1 MAPALSRIDPSEFR
15 RDTLR
20 EQAYEFV
27 KEALISGDLEPG
39 QKFTY
44 RGLAETF
51 QMSVTPI
58 REAMLRLASE
68 KALDVSRNGQVSI
81 PTLDDATFRELH
93 VICRITEPVAVE
105 TAAKLITPEEIEI
118 AEQHLA
124 DLGVAVKD
132 GDERSILKHNYAF
145 HFAVYRPSGMP
156 MLVDIIEKLW
166 LRKGPFMM
174 TFFPRF
180 SSEDRHNEGFVDML
194 SAMRAHD
201 GLKARKIMEGKMDR
215 AYDYWSHIRER
226 DRLSRK
232 EPA

>member
-81 PTLDDATFRELH
+81 PTLDDTTFKELH
-93 VICRITEPVAVE
+93 IICRITEPVAVE
-105 TAAKLITPEEIEI
+105 AAAKWITPEEVGV

-124 DLGVAVKD
+124 DLGVAVKE
-132 GDERSILKHNYAF
+132 GDERNILKQNYAF
-145 HFAVYRPSGMP
+145 HFAIYTPSQMP

-166 LRKGPFMM
+166 LRKGPFMT

-180 SSEDRHNEGFVDML
+180 SSEDRHNEGFADML
-194 SAMRAHD
+194 TALRARD
-201 GLKARKIMEGKMDR
+201 GAKARKIMEGKMDR
-215 AYDYWSHIRER
+215 AYAYWSRIREE
-226 DRLSRK
+226 DKLDRK
-232 EPA
+232 ELA